1 MVIEEC
7 AELQKAVCKIHRDDG
22 HITEA
27 HDENL
32 REELVDVLVV
42 CQQMFLALKKV
53 QEISFF
59 INQLDSFQERIV
71 MQMRYLYFENW
82 QDIALRLNYSEPA
95 VYKIHGKA
103 LMHLIDVNNAMKD
116 KGKGLF

>member
-1 MVIEEC
+1 MNMVIEEC

-42 CQQMFLALKKV
+42 CQQMFLVLKMTEDEINKRARAKLERALK
-53 QEISFF
+53 
-59 INQLDSFQERIV
+59 
-71 MQMRYLYFENW
+71 
-82 QDIALRLNYSEPA
+82 
-95 VYKIHGKA
+95 
-103 LMHLIDVNNAMKD
+103 
-116 KGKGLF
+116 

>member
-1 MVIEEC
+1 MNMVIEEC

-42 CQQMFLALKKV
+42 CQQMFLALKMD
-53 QEISFF
+53 EED
-59 INQLDSFQERIV
+59 INKRAGSKLER
-71 MQMRYLYFENW
+71 
-82 QDIALRLNYSEPA
+82 AL
-95 VYKIHGKA
+95 K
-103 LMHLIDVNNAMKD
+103 
-116 KGKGLF
+116 

>member
-1 MVIEEC
+1 MLDKENQELCWRVLAKYGCENQMNMVIEEC

-42 CQQMFLALKKV
+42 CQQMFLALKMD
-53 QEISFF
+53 EED
-59 INQLDSFQERIV
+59 INKRAGSKLER
-71 MQMRYLYFENW
+71 
-82 QDIALRLNYSEPA
+82 
-95 VYKIHGKA
+95 H
-103 LMHLIDVNNAMKD
+103 
-116 KGKGLF
+116 

>member
-1 MVIEEC
+1 MNMVIEEC

-42 CQQMFLALKKV
+42 C
-53 QEISFF
+53 
-59 INQLDSFQERIV
+59 
-71 MQMRYLYFENW
+71 
-82 QDIALRLNYSEPA
+82 
-95 VYKIHGKA
+95 
-103 LMHLIDVNNAMKD
+103 
-116 KGKGLF
+116 

>member
-1 MVIEEC
+1 MNMVIEEC

-42 CQQMFLALKKV
+42 CQQKFLALKMD
-53 QEISFF
+53 EED
-59 INQLDSFQERIV
+59 INKRAGEKLVR
-71 MQMRYLYFENW
+71 
-82 QDIALRLNYSEPA
+82 ALR
-95 VYKIHGKA
+95 
-103 LMHLIDVNNAMKD
+103 
-116 KGKGLF
+116 

>member
-42 CQQMFLALKKV
+42 CQQMFLALKMD
-53 QEISFF
+53 EED
-59 INQLDSFQERIV
+59 INKRAGSKLER
-71 MQMRYLYFENW
+71 
-82 QDIALRLNYSEPA
+82 ALQ
-95 VYKIHGKA
+95 
-103 LMHLIDVNNAMKD
+103 
-116 KGKGLF
+116 